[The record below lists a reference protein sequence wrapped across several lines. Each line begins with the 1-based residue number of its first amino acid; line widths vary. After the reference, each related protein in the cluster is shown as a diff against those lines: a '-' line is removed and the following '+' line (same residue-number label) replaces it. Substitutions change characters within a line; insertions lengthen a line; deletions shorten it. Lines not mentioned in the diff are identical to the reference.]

1 MSAQLV
7 ISSCQM
13 KYFSTVKT
21 ALHILIIMN
30 QARTSKYINKSALN
44 NLNVYFTLKFLM
56 AVITIHYVRSDT
68 HNF

>member
-1 MSAQLV
+1 
-7 ISSCQM
+7 
-13 KYFSTVKT
+13 
-21 ALHILIIMN
+21 MN

-56 AVITIHYVRSDT
+56 AVITLHYVCSDT